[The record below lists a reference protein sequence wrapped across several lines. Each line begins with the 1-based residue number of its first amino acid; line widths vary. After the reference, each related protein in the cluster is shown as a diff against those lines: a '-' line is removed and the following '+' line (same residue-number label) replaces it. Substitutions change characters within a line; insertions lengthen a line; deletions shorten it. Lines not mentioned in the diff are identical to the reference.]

1 MNHGISAGRA
11 RAIPRSTAAISKKD
25 KAHSR
30 PQTMREEALNVLT
43 HGVGAVLAVIGTIVL
58 VVRAAL
64 HGGTL
69 SVVSTA
75 LYGASL
81 IFLYTASSVY
91 HCAGVPETKR
101 RLRMLDHCSIF
112 LLILGTYIPMSL
124 VLIGGPL
131 GWGLFAVN
139 ATLAVV
145 GIVSRVVSMSK
156 GKSRLSVALY
166 LIMGW
171 LVVLAIKPVVETLPA
186 AGLALLVAGGVAY
199 TGGVW
204 FYRNN
209 GKYMHVIWHLFV
221 LAGSA
226 LHYAC
231 VLLYCCG

>member
-1 MNHGISAGRA
+1 MNHGISAGRTRVA
-11 RAIPRSTAAISKKD
+11 VQKVRPITKEKS
-25 KAHSR
+25 HSR
-30 PQTMREEALNVLT
+30 PQTMEEEALNVFT
-43 HGVGAVLAVIGTIVL
+43 HGVGAILAVVGTVVM

-64 HGGTL
+64 HGGAL

-101 RLRMLDHCSIF
+101 RLRILDHCSIF
-112 LLILGTYIPMSL
+112 LLILGTYVPMSL
-124 VLIGGPL
+124 VVIGGPL
-131 GWGLFAVN
+131 GWGLFTVN
-139 ATLAVV
+139 TILAVA
-145 GIVSRVVSMSK
+145 GIISRVVNMSR

-171 LVVLAIKPVVETLPA
+171 LVVLAIKPVVAALPPL
-186 AGLALLVAGGVAY
+186 GLGLLVAGGVAY
-199 TGGVW
+199 TAGVW
-204 FYRNN
+204 FYRND

-231 VLLYCCG
+231 VLLCCCG